1 MDDESHLVRA
11 ARAGSEEAFDALVQ
25 RYHLLVLWTAQALL
39 ADAASAEDVA
49 QEAWIS
55 AWRAFDRFDQTRP
68 FRPWLLRIVTN
79 CCRMHVRSAASRVAL
94 ESADGALPSAL
105 PSALPGEDDLLT
117 QVIRR
122 EEIAALDVVIAAL
135 PSIQRQV
142 IELRYLAELDL
153 GEIAIVMELP
163 LGTVKSR
170 LHRALIALRQQMKML
185 ATPEDVR

>member
-79 CCRMHVRSAASRVAL
+79 CCRMHVRSAAFRVAL
-94 ESADGALPSAL
+94 ESADGAL